1 MSGKNNSENLPESAG
16 PGRVWMLGIYL
27 EKDRAIRYLY
37 DANGNKL
44 RKIVFG
50 EQGHIEY
57 IRDYSG
63 SFVYTDGAIDFILTE
78 EGRVNNKPG
87 GFIYEYFLK
96 DHLGN
101 TRVSFEV
108 DDGTI
113 NTTAETHY
121 YPFGMILFQSFIWKE
136 IEL

>member
-1 MSGKNNSENLPESAG
+1 M
-16 PGRVWMLGIYL
+16 
-27 EKDRAIRYLY
+27 
-37 DANGNKL
+37 
-44 RKIVFG
+44 FG

-78 EGRVNNKPG
+78 EGRVNNKPE

-101 TRVSFEV
+101 TRVSFEA

-113 NTTAETHY
+113 ITTAENHY
-121 YPFGMILFQSFIWKE
+121 
-136 IEL
+136 